1 MDLPE
6 TWLEEV
12 DLSGDGGALKRVYVR
27 GDPEGA
33 QPEEGEKVHVL
44 YEGRL
49 ASDNSV
55 FDKSLD
61 HEAPFSFKI
70 G

>member
-1 MDLPE
+1 M
-6 TWLEEV
+6 
-12 DLSGDGGALKRVYVR
+12 ALTEDKGIIKRIFER
-27 GDPEGA
+27 GDEGA
-33 QPEEGEKVHVL
+33 AQPQNGEKVHVL

-49 ASDNSV
+49 ASNGTV

-61 HEAPFSFKI
+61 HEAPFKFTI